1 MKFAFEQRF
10 AHPLADV
17 ERALLDEGFI
27 ASMAS
32 LPKLGAP
39 QVLGRDVAGPVV
51 TLRVRYAFT
60 GDVSAT
66 VRRVVDPARLTW
78 VELST
83 TDTSTHTSTFTVLPD
98 NYGSLLK
105 CSGTYELTA
114 TSTGSER
121 EARGEMRVN
130 VPLVGGKVERVI
142 VSGMEEHA
150 QAEADLVDSW
160 LRDH

>member
-1 MKFAFEQRF
+1 MKFEFEQRF
-10 AHPLADV
+10 AHPVEEV
-17 ERALLDEGFI
+17 ERTLLDEGFI
-27 ASMAS
+27 TGMAS

-39 QVLGRDVAGPVV
+39 QVLSREVAAAVV

-60 GDVSAT
+60 GDVSPT

-83 TDTSTHTSTFTVLPD
+83 TDTSTHTATFTILPD

-105 CSGTYELTA
+105 CQGTYSLRA
-114 TSTGSER
+114 DGTGSVR
-121 EARGEMRVN
+121 VAQGEVRVT

-150 QAEADLVDSW
+150 QSEADLVDSW
-160 LRDH
+160 LRTH

>member
-1 MKFAFEQRF
+1 VKFAFEQRF

-17 ERALLDEGFI
+17 QRALLDEQFI
-27 ASMAS
+27 ASMAT

-39 QVLGRDVAGPVV
+39 QVLSRDVAAAVV

-78 VELST
+78 VELSV
-83 TDTSTHTSTFTVLPD
+83 TDTSTHTSTFTILPD

-105 CSGTYELTA
+105 CSGTYELKDA
-114 TSTGSER
+114 GTGSLR

-142 VSGMEEHA
+142 VSGMEEHG
-150 QAEADLVDSW
+150 QSEAELVDSW